1 MSLNEAR
8 RRKPSARKRFL
19 SEHGPFVT
27 SAVVLMVIWEL
38 VGRSAD
44 LLILPPLSDVLVGL
58 WTFVADGTLL
68 ERLGGTLLALVAGM
82 AISILVG
89 VAVGALM
96 GRFRTVEYALDMY
109 VNAAMGAPM
118 VAFIP
123 VFVLLFGVGYESR
136 IASVVV
142 FAIFPII
149 VNTAAGIR
157 NVNGSLVAMAR
168 SFGATERQM
177 LRWVRLPD
185 AFPMIR
191 AGLRLGA
198 SRGVKGVIT
207 GEVIIAVVGMGA
219 LVKQYGTAFS
229 IDRLYAIV
237 FVLIALAMVTV
248 WIVDRLTRRLI
259 RHGL

>member
-1 MSLNEAR
+1 VTNRSHPR
-8 RRKPSARKRFL
+8 RVPLLRRLATAN
-19 SEHGPFVT
+19 GPFLA
-27 SAVVLMVIWEL
+27 SLASLLVLWEV
-38 VGRSAD
+38 VGRTANI
-44 LLILPPLSDVLVGL
+44 LILPPFSDVLVGL
-58 WTFVADGTLL
+58 WGFIADGTLA
-68 ERLGGTLLALVAGM
+68 ERLGGTLLALGAGM
-82 AISILVG
+82 AISIVAG
-89 VAVGALM
+89 VLIGALM
-96 GRFRTVEYALDMY
+96 GRFRTVEYALDIY

-149 VNTAAGIR
+149 VNTATGIK
-157 NVNGSLVAMAR
+157 NVNTSLVAMAR
-168 SFGATERQM
+168 SFGASEPQM

-191 AGLRLGA
+191 SGLRLGA
-198 SRGVKGVIT
+198 SRGVKGVIN

-229 IDRLYAIV
+229 MDRLYAIV
-237 FVLIALAMVTV
+237 LVLIALAMVTV
-248 WIVDRLTRRLI
+248 WIVDRVTGRLI
-259 RHGL
+259 RQGN